1 MSGKRLRR
9 LKSVILSGLTTKPCH
24 MLDQSMIT
32 TSTDL
37 EGYRVT
43 RNLGVVR
50 GITVRSR
57 SVLGNI
63 AGGLQTLFGG
73 QISIYVDLCEKTREE
88 AFQYMMQHAAERGAN
103 AIINM
108 RYDANEVMNGVTE
121 VLAYGTAVMVEKI

>member
-1 MSGKRLRR
+1 
-9 LKSVILSGLTTKPCH
+9 
-24 MLDQSMIT
+24 MIDPTMVT
-32 TSTDL
+32 TSIAL
-37 EGYRVT
+37 EGHRVV

-57 SVLGNI
+57 SLLGNL
-63 AGGLQTLFGG
+63 AGGLQTIFGG

-88 AFQYMMQHAAERGAN
+88 AFQYMLQHAGERGAN

-121 VLAYGTAVMVEKI
+121 VLAYGTAVVVEKA